1 MRRSLVGG
9 ALLASAFS
17 PLLAVMVLLAA
28 LGGEPWLTAVL
39 MAVALAP
46 IGILALVLRAL
57 WRVQAT
63 RLRTT
68 RVRARD
74 LDVLGFVSSYVLPV
88 AVALFAGETREDV
101 ASLLLLGLLAVVY
114 VRAGLYHLNPALTL
128 LGYRLYEVEQDNG
141 AAVMVLTRE
150 RHLPQR
156 GDLDARRLADG
167 VLIQLETR

>member
-46 IGILALVLRAL
+46 IGVLALVLRAL
-57 WRVQAT
+57 RRVQAT

-114 VRAGLYHLNPALTL
+114 VRAGLYHLNPALTM

-141 AAVMVLTRE
+141 AAVMVLTRA

>member
-1 MRRSLVGG
+1 M
-9 ALLASAFS
+9 LASAFS

-28 LGGEPWLTAVL
+28 LGGEPWLTGLL
-39 MAVALAP
+39 MVVALAP
-46 IGILALVLRAL
+46 IGVLVLVLRAL
-57 WRVQAT
+57 GRVQVT

>member
-1 MRRSLVGG
+1 
-9 ALLASAFS
+9 LLASAFS

-46 IGILALVLRAL
+46 IGVLALVLRAL
-57 WRVQAT
+57 RRVQAT

-114 VRAGLYHLNPALTL
+114 VRAGLYHLNPALTM

-141 AAVMVLTRE
+141 AAVMVLTRA